1 MKLTVPS
8 SLDDI
13 TLIQYQEYN
22 QEIESRKK
30 LPDAEEYLKIK
41 KIEIFCKL
49 SREQVLNLEYES
61 VENISKILDGILESQ
76 PELVQ
81 KFTINGVKFGWLPEL
96 DKMTYGELL
105 DLNGN
110 ISEWSNMHIAM
121 GVLYRPI
128 KQEIKNG
135 MYNIERYEG
144 DKYHKDLRQ
153 MPLSA
158 VIGSMVF
165 FWNLGTDLLES
176 IIKYLETEE
185 ETFQSQL
192 NLTSTGIGIAQLTS
206 LLEGTLQDMKRLNN

>member
-41 KIEIFCKL
+41 KIEIFCKI
-49 SREQVLNLEYES
+49 SREQIMNMEYDS
-61 VENISKILDGILESQ
+61 VENISNILDNILERQ
-76 PELVQ
+76 PELVERF
-81 KFTINGVKFGWLPEL
+81 KVNGIEFGWMPDL
-96 DKMTYGELL
+96 DKMSYGELL

-110 ISEWSNMHIAM
+110 ISDWSAMHIAM

-128 KQEIKNG
+128 KNESNG
-135 MYNIERYEG
+135 LYNIEKYEG
-144 DKYHKDLRQ
+144 DKYHQYIRK

-158 VIGSMVF
+158 VIGAMVF
-165 FWNLGTDLLES
+165 FWNLGLDCV
-176 IIKYLETEE
+176 KYILNSSEMERE
-185 ETFQSQL
+185 FQSHQIL
-192 NLTSTGIGIAQLTS
+192 NPTGIGIAQLTNW
-206 LLEGTLQDMKRLNN
+206 LEETLPSMMLSSN

>member
-41 KIEIFCKL
+41 KIEIFCKI
-49 SREQVLNLEYES
+49 SREQIMNMEYDS
-61 VENISKILDGILESQ
+61 VENISNILDNILERQ
-76 PELVQ
+76 PELVERF
-81 KFTINGVKFGWLPEL
+81 KVNGIEFGWMPDL
-96 DKMTYGELL
+96 DKMSYGELL

-110 ISEWSNMHIAM
+110 ISDWSAMHIAM

-128 KQEIKNG
+128 KNESNG
-135 MYNIERYEG
+135 LYNIEKYEG
-144 DKYHKDLRQ
+144 DKYHQYIRK

-165 FWNLGTDLLES
+165 FWNLGLDCV
-176 IIKYLETEE
+176 KYILNSSEMERE
-185 ETFQSQL
+185 FQSHQIL
-192 NLTSTGIGIAQLTS
+192 NPTGIGIAQLTNW
-206 LLEGTLQDMKRLNN
+206 LEETLPSMMLSSN